1 MKIHA
6 PLAAETIFHLGPI
19 AVTNSML
26 TSVLVVV
33 LLLVLARLATRKM
46 QLIPGRYQAMWEM
59 IVEFLLDLSEDT
71 AGKKVG
77 RTVFPLIATF
87 FIFILTANWMGL
99 LPGIGPAIYIEVAES
114 AGHSAGE
121 IVHVPLFRAANADL
135 NMTAAMALLSIT
147 VVQIAGVAVNGI
159 KGYLKHLATP
169 LLLAPVHIISELSHI
184 VSLSARLFGNI
195 FGGEVLVTVMYWL
208 VPIVFP
214 AVFLGLE
221 VLFGFIQAMIFT
233 VLSIVYMALATSGGH
248 EEHGEQAHAAPGPV
262 GH

>member
-19 AVTNSML
+19 PVTNSML
-26 TSVLVVV
+26 TSVLVVI
-33 LLLVLARLATRKM
+33 LLLVLAWLATRKM

-59 IVEFLLDLSEDT
+59 VVEFLLDLSVDT

-77 RTVFPLIATF
+77 RIVFPLIATF

-99 LPGIGPAIYIEVAES
+99 LPGIGPSIYVEVAE
-114 AGHSAGE
+114 AAEHGTE

-147 VVQIAGVAVNGI
+147 IVQIAGVAVNGV
-159 KGYLKHLATP
+159 KGYLKHLASP
-169 LLLAPVHIISELSHI
+169 ILLTPVHIVSELSHI
-184 VSLSARLFGNI
+184 ISLAARLFGNI
-195 FGGEVLVTVMYWL
+195 FGGEVLVTVMYSL
-208 VPIVFP
+208 VPVVVP

-221 VLFGFIQAMIFT
+221 VLFGFIQALIFS
-233 VLSIVYMALATSGGH
+233 VLSIVYIALATAGGH
-248 EEHGEQAHAAPGPV
+248 EENGEQAHAAA
-262 GH
+262 H

>member
-19 AVTNSML
+19 PVTNSML
-26 TSVLVVV
+26 TSVLVVI
-33 LLLVLARLATRKM
+33 LLLVLAWLATRKM

-59 IVEFLLDLSEDT
+59 VVEFLLDLSVDT

-77 RTVFPLIATF
+77 RIVFPLIATF

-99 LPGIGPAIYIEVAES
+99 LPGIGPSIYVEVAE
-114 AGHSAGE
+114 AAEHGTE

-147 VVQIAGVAVNGI
+147 IVQIAGVAVNGVR
-159 KGYLKHLATP
+159 GYLKHLASP
-169 LLLAPVHIISELSHI
+169 ILLTPVHIVSELSHI
-184 VSLSARLFGNI
+184 ISLAARLFGNI
-195 FGGEVLVTVMYWL
+195 FGGEVLVTVMYSL
-208 VPIVFP
+208 VPVVVP

-221 VLFGFIQAMIFT
+221 VLFGFIQALIFS
-233 VLSIVYMALATSGGH
+233 VLSIVYIALATAGGH
-248 EEHGEQAHAAPGPV
+248 EESGEQAHAAA
-262 GH
+262 H